1 MTTPPLPQLTSIM
14 AIADRFP
21 DGTYGA
27 TVNVGEDLS
36 FSMTGP
42 RARRYALALFEA
54 ATACEHDAA
63 LYHALACK
71 SIGDDIAADLIN
83 HVRDARPAVSRWTA
97 PLRINSILT
106 AAEPHLPVLVVETDG
121 GAWQWSPAEARRHA
135 RQVLECV
142 TAAEEDNRLAMV
154 MRARL
159 GLEDEVIAAV
169 IDHMQGHWPD
179 SEDGR

>member
-27 TVNVGEDLS
+27 TVNAEEGLS

-71 SIGDDIAADLIN
+71 GIPDHASAAILIN
-83 HVRDARPAVSRWTA
+83 CRAARPGVNRWTA
-97 PLRINSILT
+97 PLRISAILT
-106 AAEPHLPVLVVETDG
+106 AASPHLPVLVVETDG
-121 GAWQWSPAEARRHA
+121 GAWQWAPADARQHA
-135 RQVLECV
+135 RQVLESV
-142 TAAEEDNRLAMV
+142 TAAEEDNRLAEV
-154 MRARL
+154 LREGL
-159 GLEDEVIAAV
+159 GLEEEVVAAV